1 MQIRRSGKRVKSIEE
16 RTVEERA
23 VAVWGVDAQLRQAQ
37 EELAELIAAINRFS
51 RGRSSASS
59 VIEEIADVEIMC
71 FQLRLLFGGEAIER
85 AKHQKKLRLLERVER
100 AEKLP
105 QKYLEEDR
113 WAKRMIELE
122 GKIEVVRKAIGP

>member
-1 MQIRRSGKRVKSIEE
+1 M
-16 RTVEERA
+16 
-23 VAVWGVDAQLRQAQ
+23 
-37 EELAELIAAINRFS
+37 
-51 RGRSSASS
+51 
-59 VIEEIADVEIMC
+59 IEEIADVEIMC